1 MATETKGNV
10 IAKSE
15 LTEQQLENIYANVNN
30 ALINMTTL
38 VNGKSVFK
46 NLSHFE
52 SGVKITIEVDI
63 NEAAK

>member
-1 MATETKGNV
+1 MASETKGNA

-38 VNGKSVFK
+38 VNGKAVFK